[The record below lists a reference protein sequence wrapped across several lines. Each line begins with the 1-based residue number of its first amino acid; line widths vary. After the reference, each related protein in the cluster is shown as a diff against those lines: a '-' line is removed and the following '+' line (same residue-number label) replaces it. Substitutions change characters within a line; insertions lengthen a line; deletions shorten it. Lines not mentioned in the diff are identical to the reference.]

1 MKKMLFLLLII
12 VFSGTAVA
20 QEICRSELI
29 QNTANLTSRANYI
42 ELRKSDPVMVALM
55 EDVYDAKFVGDW
67 KNVPGYQ
74 VRSPGAAMWVDM
86 DLSRGRNQTYD
97 YLGEKGTFLVETNF
111 GHWIVT
117 RLSDGFEAPAGCG
130 NPIKRKVPFTVTDNC
145 EGTLITG
152 YEYQNPNNQNQDN
165 QLFYES
171 GNKDFDNGIRYTP
184 AELGTPTVS
193 RTQPVVMTGNLAVDA
208 KNIPVE
214 TTKYR
219 TQYILNSCQT
229 MWAQKYPE
237 AYRLWQQTDSRTAFN
252 ERTIP
257 YGPDRRKARRCFE
270 GPSVAR
276 VGAFILGGA
285 ALSTGAYYGI
295 DALANGG
302 DDPFDPNTPE
312 DEDPGPGD
320 YNPGDDVGLIFN
332 LNQNSSNFGG
342 SSFGNLHYNS
352 SPGGI
357 RISLFGGG

>member
-1 MKKMLFLLLII
+1 
-12 VFSGTAVA
+12 
-20 QEICRSELI
+20 
-29 QNTANLTSRANYI
+29 
-42 ELRKSDPVMVALM
+42 
-55 EDVYDAKFVGDW
+55 
-67 KNVPGYQ
+67 
-74 VRSPGAAMWVDM
+74 
-86 DLSRGRNQTYD
+86 
-97 YLGEKGTFLVETNF
+97 
-111 GHWIVT
+111 
-117 RLSDGFEAPAGCG
+117 
-130 NPIKRKVPFTVTDNC
+130 
-145 EGTLITG
+145 
-152 YEYQNPNNQNQDN
+152 
-165 QLFYES
+165 
-171 GNKDFDNGIRYTP
+171 
-184 AELGTPTVS
+184 
-193 RTQPVVMTGNLAVDA
+193 
-208 KNIPVE
+208 
-214 TTKYR
+214 
-219 TQYILNSCQT
+219 